1 MAKSQKL
8 WLIIKFDRGKTM
20 SLIPV
25 ILSGGSGTRLW
36 PMSRANMPK
45 QFCKFWDESLLTKS
59 ILRLKKLGEP
69 WCITTKSLQS
79 LTEKAFKET
88 SINTSNIIYEPFGK
102 NTAPAIALLCKAFEL
117 NGKLQETVGVFPS
130 DHFIEKTDLF
140 LKCIDEAAKVA
151 HTGSVVTLGIVPSQA
166 STGYG
171 YIEVATKIDQ
181 IETNKSVVDV
191 VRFREKP
198 DQNTAEEFI
207 QSGKF
212 LWNAGIFVFKVSD
225 MVNAFQTHMPK
236 LWESLSTLDKDFSNI
251 EQVYSSLESQSIDF
265 GIMEKLKNQKCVP
278 CDIGWSD
285 VGSWDEITKYI
296 PEHNDKIE
304 IESKN
309 CTVITNQTKN
319 YSFMNC
325 EDLILIDTRDAML
338 VFPKG
343 KSDKIAD
350 LLKVLK
356 SEKPEMM
363 TDFFS
368 ETRHWGEFEVLRD
381 SNHYKSKIIKVDPGQ
396 RISYQSHAKR
406 SEHWIL
412 IKGEAEVVLND
423 QASQLK
429 VGEHIFIPQGS
440 KHRISNKTDDFVEF
454 IEIQVGEYFGEDDI
468 QRFSDDY
475 GRA

>member
-1 MAKSQKL
+1 MA
-8 WLIIKFDRGKTM
+8 
-20 SLIPV
+20 LIPI

-59 ILRLKKLGEP
+59 ILRLNKLGEP
-69 WCITTKSLQS
+69 WCVTTKSLQP
-79 LTEKAFKET
+79 LTEKSFKET
-88 SINTSNIIYEPFGK
+88 GIKTSNIIYEPFGK
-102 NTAPAIALLCKAFEL
+102 NTAPAIALLCKSFEL
-117 NGKLQETVGVFPS
+117 SGKSQETVGVFPS

-140 LKCIDEAAKVA
+140 LKCINEAANA
-151 HTGSVVTLGIVPSQA
+151 AQSGSVVTLGIVPTNP

-171 YIEVATKIDQ
+171 YIEVNSKIDQ
-181 IETNKSVVDV
+181 IETNKAVVDV

-207 QSGKF
+207 QSRKF

-225 MVNAFQTHMPK
+225 MVSAFQTYMPK
-236 LWESLSTLDKDFSNI
+236 LWSSLSTLKKDFSNL
-251 EQVYSSLESQSIDF
+251 EEVYSTLESQSIDF

-319 YSFMNC
+319 YSFLNC
-325 EDLILIDTRDAML
+325 EDLILVDTRDAML

-343 KSDKIAD
+343 KSDKISD

-356 SEKPEMM
+356 SDKPQMM

-368 ETRHWGEFEVLRD
+368 ETRNWGEFEVLRD
-381 SNHYKSKIIKVDPGQ
+381 GNNFKSKIIKVDPGQ
-396 RISYQSHAKR
+396 RLSYQSHVKR
-406 SEHWIL
+406 AEHWIL
-412 IKGEAEVVLND
+412 IKGVAEVTLDD
-423 QASQLK
+423 QIYNLK
-429 VGEHIFIPQGS
+429 SGEHIFIPKGA
-440 KHRISNKTDDFVEF
+440 KHRISNKTDELVEF

-468 QRFSDDY
+468 HRYSDDY

>member
-1 MAKSQKL
+1 
-8 WLIIKFDRGKTM
+8 M
-20 SLIPV
+20 SLIPI

-59 ILRLKKLGEP
+59 ILRSKKMGEP
-69 WCITTKSLQS
+69 WCVTTKSLQS
-79 LTEKAFKET
+79 LTEKSFKET
-88 SINTSNIIYEPFGK
+88 GVTTSNIIYEPFAK

-117 NGKLQETVGVFPS
+117 SGKSQEVVGVFPS

-140 LKCIDEAAKVA
+140 LKCIDEASKAA
-151 HTGSVVTLGIVPSQA
+151 QSGSVVTLGIVPSHA

-171 YIEVATKIDQ
+171 YIEVGNKIDQ
-181 IETNKSVVDV
+181 IETNKSIVDV

-198 DQNTAEEFI
+198 NQNTAEEFI

-225 MVNAFQTHMPK
+225 MINAFQTHMPN
-236 LWESLSTLDKDFSNI
+236 LWESLSLLKKDFSNLEEI
-251 EQVYSSLESQSIDF
+251 YSSLESQSIDF

-296 PEHNDKIE
+296 PEHKDKIE

-319 YSFMNC
+319 YSFINC
-325 EDLILIDTRDAML
+325 EDLILVDTRDAML
-338 VFPKG
+338 VFPRG
-343 KSDKIAD
+343 KSDKISE

-356 SEKPEMM
+356 SEQPHKM
-363 TDFFS
+363 TDIFS
-368 ETRHWGEFEVLRD
+368 ETRNWGEFEVLRD
-381 SNHYKSKIIKVDPGQ
+381 GNHYKSKIIKVDPGQ
-396 RISYQSHAKR
+396 RLSYQSHDKR
-406 SEHWIL
+406 SEHWIVT
-412 IKGEAEVVLND
+412 KGEAEVTLDDQVL
-423 QASQLK
+423 ALST
-429 VGEHIFIPQGS
+429 GEHIYIPQGA
-440 KHRISNKTDDFVEF
+440 KHRVANKNSGPLEF

-468 QRFSDDY
+468 KRYSDDY
-475 GRA
+475 GRS

>member
-1 MAKSQKL
+1 MAM
-8 WLIIKFDRGKTM
+8 T
-20 SLIPV
+20 PV

-59 ILRLKKLGEP
+59 ILRLKNLNEP
-69 WCITTKSLQS
+69 WCVTTKTFQP

-88 SINTSNIIYEPFGK
+88 NIKVSNIIYEPLGK

-117 NGKLQETVGVFPS
+117 TEKLNEIVGVFPS
-130 DHFIEKTDLF
+130 DHLIEKTDLF
-140 LKCIDEAAKVA
+140 LKCIDEAENAAK
-151 HTGSVVTLGIVPSQA
+151 TGSVVTLGIVPSHA

-171 YIEVATKIDQ
+171 YIEVGSKIID
-181 IETNKSVVDV
+181 IETNKTVVDV

-198 DQNTAEEFI
+198 DQNTAKEFI
-207 QSGKF
+207 DSQKF
-212 LWNAGIFVFKVSD
+212 LWNAGIFIFKVSD
-225 MVNAFQTHMPK
+225 MINAFETHMPE
-236 LWESLSTLDKDFSNI
+236 LWKSISDLKKDFSNLEEI
-251 EQVYSSLESQSIDF
+251 YSSLQPESIDF

-325 EDLILIDTRDAML
+325 EDLTLVDTRDAML
-338 VFPKG
+338 IFPKG
-343 KSDKIAD
+343 KSDKMVE

-363 TDFFS
+363 TDFLL
-368 ETRHWGEFEVLRD
+368 ETRHWGEFEVLKD
-381 SNHYKSKIIKVDPGQ
+381 GTHYKSKIIRVDPGQ

-412 IKGEAEVVLND
+412 TKGDAEIMLDDKVSN
-423 QASQLK
+423 LK
-429 VGEHIFIPQGS
+429 VGEHIYIPQGS
-440 KHRISNKTDDFVEF
+440 KHRISNKSEAPVEF

-468 QRFSDDY
+468 QRYNDDY
-475 GRA
+475 GRI

>member
-1 MAKSQKL
+1 MVNL
-8 WLIIKFDRGKTM
+8 NGRFREGKM

-59 ILRLKKLGEP
+59 ILRLKNLGEP
-69 WCITTKSLQS
+69 WCITTKSLQP
-79 LTEKAFKET
+79 LTEKSFKET
-88 SINTSNIIYEPFGK
+88 SIKTSNIIYEPFGR

-117 NGKLQETVGVFPS
+117 NQKANEIVGVFPS
-130 DHFIEKTDLF
+130 DHFIEKSDLF
-140 LKCIDEAAKVA
+140 LKCIGEASRAA
-151 HTGSVVTLGIVPSQA
+151 QTGSVVTLGILPAHA

-171 YIEVATKIDQ
+171 YIEIGNKIDQ
-181 IETNKSVVDV
+181 VEANKSVVEV

-198 DQNTAEEFI
+198 DQNTAEEFV
-207 QSGKF
+207 QSKKF
-212 LWNAGIFVFKVSD
+212 LWNAGIFIFKVSD
-225 MVNAFQTHMPK
+225 MIAAFEEHMPE
-236 LWESLSTLDKDFSNI
+236 LWKSLSDLKKDFSNLETI
-251 EQVYSSLESQSIDF
+251 YSNLESQSIDF

-296 PEHNDKIE
+296 PEHKDKIE

-319 YSFMNC
+319 YSFLNC
-325 EDLILIDTRDAML
+325 EDLILVDTRDAML

-343 KSDKIAD
+343 KSDKISE

-356 SEKPEMM
+356 TEQPHKM
-363 TDFFS
+363 TDAFS
-368 ETRHWGEFEVLRD
+368 ETRNWGEFEVLRD
-381 SNHYKSKIIKVDPGQ
+381 GTHYKSKIIKVEPGQ
-396 RISYQSHAKR
+396 RLSYQSHDKR
-406 SEHWIL
+406 AEHWIV
-412 IKGEAEVVLND
+412 IKGEAAVTLND
-423 QASQLK
+423 QTFDLK
-429 VGEHIFIPQGS
+429 SGEHIYIPQGA
-440 KHRISNKTDDFVEF
+440 KHRVANKNGHLLEF

-468 QRFSDDY
+468 QRYSDDY
-475 GRA
+475 GRC